1 MSGNGGAGMTLQDV
15 IKLLSSKLASLNSAK
30 ATATTVGDFE
40 RIVALERDIEE
51 TQNTLYR
58 LQVIAEI

>member
-1 MSGNGGAGMTLQDV
+1 MTLQDV
-15 IKLLSSKLASLNSAK
+15 IKLLSSKLAALNSAK
-30 ATATTVGDFE
+30 ATATTVGDFD

-58 LQVIAEI
+58 LQVISEV

>member
-1 MSGNGGAGMTLQDV
+1 MTLQDV
-15 IKLLSSKLASLNSAK
+15 IKLLSAKLASLNSAK
-30 ATATTVGDFE
+30 ATATTIGDFS

-58 LQVIAEI
+58 LQLISEV

>member
-1 MSGNGGAGMTLQDV
+1 MTLQDV
-15 IKLLSSKLASLNSAK
+15 IKLLSSKLAALNSAK
-30 ATATTVGDFE
+30 ATATTLGDFE

-58 LQVIAEI
+58 LQVIAEV